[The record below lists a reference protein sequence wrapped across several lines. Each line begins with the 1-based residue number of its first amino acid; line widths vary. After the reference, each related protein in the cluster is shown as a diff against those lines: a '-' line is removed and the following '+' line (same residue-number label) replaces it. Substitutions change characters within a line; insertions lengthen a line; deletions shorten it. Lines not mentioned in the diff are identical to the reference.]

1 MDLMVVAQKGPA
13 LFGRDGLLQFQV
25 NWHEIKVLKLQ
36 QSTQKTDAVL
46 KEILDKHKAV
56 FGSEIGKLK
65 GITATLYLEDN
76 ARPKFCKARLV
87 PYSLKPKVEE
97 ELQRLEKEGI
107 IKPVTH
113 SKWASQVVPVVK
125 KNRQVRLCGDYKVT
139 INPVMKVDQ
148 YPLPRIQDIFA
159 SLAGGKKNLKI
170 DLTQAYNKMEVDE
183 ATRELMTIN
192 TQKGLY
198 QYTRLQF
205 GVAAAPAI
213 WQRAIEQ
220 VLQWV
225 PFTSCVLDDMIIS
238 WKTDEEHLANL
249 EAVLERLEKFGLRAN
264 LNKCAFFQ
272 EQVSYC
278 GHMISEEGLK
288 KSPDKVNAVLK
299 APRPENLQQLRSF
312 LGLVNYYHSFLSNLS
327 TVLGPLNELLQG
339 EKTWKWTKRCEQAV
353 SEVKELMTSGQV
365 LCYYD
370 HTSLSS

>member
-1 MDLMVVAQKGPA
+1 M
-13 LFGRDGLLQFQV
+13 
-25 NWHEIKVLKLQ
+25 
-36 QSTQKTDAVL
+36 
-46 KEILDKHKAV
+46 
-56 FGSEIGKLK
+56 
-65 GITATLYLEDN
+65 
-76 ARPKFCKARLV
+76 

-113 SKWASQVVPVVK
+113 CKWASPVVPVLK
-125 KNRQVRLCGDYKVT
+125 KNGQVCLCGDYKVT
-139 INPVMKVDQ
+139 IKPVMKVDQ

-159 SLAGGKKNLKI
+159 SLAGGKKFSKI
-170 DLTQAYNKMEVDE
+170 DLTQAYNQMEVDE

-220 VLQWV
+220 VLQGV
-225 PFTSCVLDDMIIS
+225 PFTSSVLDDMIIS
-238 WKTDEEHLANL
+238 GKTDEEHLANL
-249 EAVLERLEKFGLRAN
+249 DAVLERLEKFGLRAN
-264 LNKCAFFQ
+264 FNKCDFFQ

-278 GHMISEEGLK
+278 GHMISEEGFK

-312 LGLVNYYHSFLSNLS
+312 L
-327 TVLGPLNELLQG
+327 
-339 EKTWKWTKRCEQAV
+339 
-353 SEVKELMTSGQV
+353 
-365 LCYYD
+365 
-370 HTSLSS
+370 